1 MLFWFYF
8 PIFSSSYYYHC
19 VSALDIQQNCISEMD
34 SGIKYI
40 EFEKKTYIRP
50 TCSKPNPLTKYM
62 KSSTF
67 ESIKSHIQVSN
78 LGLSMD

>member
-1 MLFWFYF
+1 
-8 PIFSSSYYYHC
+8 
-19 VSALDIQQNCISEMD
+19 MD

-40 EFEKKTYIRP
+40 EFEKKKTYIRP